1 MQQRFWSWS
10 ALLVFGVLLALVT
23 IAPQAVGASG
33 LQVQFSNANGQ
44 KALILVG
51 NGFAPG
57 ENVTISGFTTDNQP
71 ASFPD
76 VTTDAIGGFSTQI
89 PYQPSVYRVKASGQ
103 LTGITVLADVGPVA
117 GTPPGFLPAYP
128 RLGPCYYFDTGY
140 YYNSCPGAGFFG
152 SGYGYDPGIVIN
164 PAPPSAPAPVP
175 APSPAP
181 ATVPAPAS
189 GTGTATAG
197 QPVTFS
203 VGGFTPNETVSA
215 SITAPDASMG
225 QIGSAQAAADGTVT
239 ISLTFPA
246 AGNWQIAA
254 HGQSSNKDVVTRYTV
269 S

>member
-1 MQQRFWSWS
+1 MQRPFRGWP

-44 KALILVG
+44 KTLVLVG

-57 ENVTISGFTTDNQP
+57 EKVTISGFTADNQT

-76 VTTDAIGGFSTQI
+76 TTADAIGGFSTQI
-89 PYQPSVYRVKASGQ
+89 PYQSSVYRVKVSGQ
-103 LTGITVLADVGPVA
+103 LTGITVLADVGAVA

-140 YYNSCPGAGFFG
+140 YYNSCPSAGFFG
-152 SGYGYDPGIVIN
+152 PGYAYNPGVVIN
-164 PAPPSAPAPVP
+164 PAPAPVPVPAPAPVP
-175 APSPAP
+175 
-181 ATVPAPAS
+181 VPAPAS

-215 SITAPDASMG
+215 SVTAPDASVA

-246 AGNWQIAA
+246 AGNWQITA
-254 HGQSSNKDVVTRYTV
+254 HGQSSSKDVVTRYTV